1 CAKDASPKYY
11 YANAYYSDGLDSW

>member
-11 YANAYYSDGLDSW
+11 YGNAYYSDGLDSW